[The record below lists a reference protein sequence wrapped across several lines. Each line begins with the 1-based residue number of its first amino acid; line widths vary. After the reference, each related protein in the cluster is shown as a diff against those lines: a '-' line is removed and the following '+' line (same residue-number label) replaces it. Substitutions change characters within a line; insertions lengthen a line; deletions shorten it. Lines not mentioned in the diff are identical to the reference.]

1 MSDFVALDDSGR
13 FTCGPARRA
22 EFGERVGEVIR
33 RAREEEGGTWVYR
46 FCETPDAMAVNH
58 VYRDA
63 RAFLEH
69 LENVSAAL
77 AGATKA
83 GDDGLLFEVGEKYM
97 SGPAEEL
104 DKIRPHF
111 KATYFE
117 TLEGGVSR
125 FELKNEDAQGT
136 GGRSGIT
143 SDKGDSASPPPS
155 SFTILPVFKV
165 HDWSRVR
172 AELVD
177 PCVKV
182 ASKEEGCLY
191 YSFAKSEE
199 TSQLV
204 CRERYASAEDAV
216 KHLDKVGPIIASCL
230 EAGIVTLDYSCAYA
244 ATKEAL
250 EMARPALEPLGTE
263 LRVTT
268 SGFERIALAPSP
280 SEPP

>member
-1 MSDFVALDDSGR
+1 MSDFVALDDSVR
-13 FTCGPARRA
+13 FTCSQARRA
-22 EFGERVGEVIR
+22 KFGDTVREVIR
-33 RAREEEGGTWVYR
+33 QTQEAEEGTWVYR

-77 AGATKA
+77 AEATKA
-83 GDDGLLFEVGEKYM
+83 GDGGLLFEVGQKYM
-97 SGPAEEL
+97 SGPAGEL

-111 KATYFE
+111 QATYFE

-125 FELKNEDAQGT
+125 FELKNDDDQGA

-143 SDKGDSASPPPS
+143 SDKGDSASPQSS

-177 PCVKV
+177 PCIKV

-199 TSQLV
+199 TSQLA
-204 CRERYASAEDAV
+204 CRDRYASAEDAV
-216 KHLDKVGPIIASCL
+216 KHLDKVGPIIAACV
-230 EAGIVTLDYSCAYA
+230 EAGVVTLDYSCAYA

-263 LRVTT
+263 LRVIT